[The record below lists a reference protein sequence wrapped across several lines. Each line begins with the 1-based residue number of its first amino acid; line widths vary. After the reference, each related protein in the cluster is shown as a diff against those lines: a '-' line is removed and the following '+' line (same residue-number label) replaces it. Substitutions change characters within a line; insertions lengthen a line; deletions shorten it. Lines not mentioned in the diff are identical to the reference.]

1 MRNADWEND
10 KHLTFN
16 MCICINIS
24 LHTYCHYNNSLI
36 SIVNYPC
43 LFVYVVFIMKKI
55 YVAAAAEHRCTHDG
69 KHHYFWLQL
78 FMYGLIAIQSLQDLY
93 WRQQCVVGDTRT
105 DK

>member
-1 MRNADWEND
+1 MRNAEWEND

-43 LFVYVVFIMKKI
+43 LFVYVMFIMKKI

-69 KHHYFWLQL
+69 KHHYFLASAIYVWLNSNT
-78 FMYGLIAIQSLQDLY
+78 II
-93 WRQQCVVGDTRT
+93 TRPLLET
-105 DK
+105 TMCSWG